1 MNKLLVYDCAS
12 WSYNIL
18 RCIERHKPMFNAL
31 FRLVRKFFEYL
42 ENVGWATLEAHVE
55 HDLERRDQADLL
67 AQFARS
73 TSEEK
78 PSE

>member
-1 MNKLLVYDCAS
+1 
-12 WSYNIL
+12 
-18 RCIERHKPMFNAL
+18 MFNAL